1 MRLVMASA
9 KNHSRIRPSD
19 SASAITTARVER
31 LGRLAGH
38 VVNVGV
44 TPQFPS
50 PSSGARFWLSDAFM
64 QREHRSRIAVPQVP
78 VGEKHGRDQ

>member
-1 MRLVMASA
+1 MRLVTASA

-19 SASAITTARVER
+19 SASAITTVRAER

-44 TPQFPS
+44 TPQCLS
-50 PSSGARFWLSDAFM
+50 PPPARVF
-64 QREHRSRIAVPQVP
+64 
-78 VGEKHGRDQ
+78 G